1 MLPTNNDFVTGV
13 TSASALVAGRFV
25 TLAGAYSASGGYA
38 IGATLTSAAAAGE
51 RVPVVVCETAE
62 VEAGEAIAV
71 GDALM
76 SDASGK
82 AMKLT
87 GTNTKVGRAMTAS
100 AAGSFLEV
108 RLIPN

>member
-1 MLPTNNDFVTGV
+1 
-13 TSASALVAGRFV
+13 
-25 TLAGAYSASGGYA
+25 
-38 IGATLTSAAAAGE
+38 
-51 RVPVVVCETAE
+51 

-76 SDASGK
+76 SDANGK

-100 AAGSFLEV
+100 AAAGFLEV